1 MEIINPATEELIANI
16 AEDTAASI
24 EEKFQKLKIGQKTWQ
39 FTPLSERIA
48 CIERF
53 SKIVQS
59 RLEELAAI
67 LTSETG
73 KPITQ
78 ARNEIRNAH
87 NRLLFFI
94 QNSPKYLADEV
105 QTTEGPIKELI
116 KYEPYGVIAN
126 ISAWNFPYNVGYNVY
141 VPALIGGN
149 AVMYKPSE
157 FASLTGLEI
166 TKMLHEAGVPKD
178 VFTCIIGGAA
188 AGEALLNLPLDGY
201 FFTGSYPTG
210 KYIATKVAPKLVPVG
225 LELGGK
231 DPVYVCDDIEDIA
244 AAAAGIAD
252 GAFYNN
258 GQSCC
263 AVERVYVHEKIYQPF
278 VEAFVAEVKSYKQ
291 GNPAS
296 ADVYSGPVTRPQALK
311 ILKNQVEDAVNKGGK
326 LLFGGDIS
334 GGKGYYFQNTVIA
347 NASNEMLL
355 MREESFGPV
364 IGIASVKSDEEAVRL
379 MNDTDY
385 GLTAAV
391 YSQSQERAQK
401 LFPLLNAGT
410 VYWNCCDRVSA
421 PVPWSGRKNSGLGS
435 TLSHIGIRS
444 FVQPKAYQIKGE
456 IIS

>member
-1 MEIINPATEELIANI
+1 MEIINPATEEVIAKLT
-16 AEDTAASI
+16 EDTSATI
-24 EEKFQKLKIGQKTWQ
+24 ESKFQKLKAGQKSWQ
-39 FTPLSERIA
+39 FTALSERIA

-94 QNSPKYLADEV
+94 NNSPKYLADEV
-105 QTTEGPIKELI
+105 QTTDGPIKELI

-166 TKMLHEAGVPKD
+166 TKMLHEAGVPEH
-178 VFTCIIGGAA
+178 VFTSVIGGPA

-210 KYIATKVAPKLVPVG
+210 KYIATKVAAKLVPVG

-231 DPVYVCDDIEDIA
+231 DPVYVCDDIENIA

-263 AVERVYVHEKIYQPF
+263 AVERIYVHQNIYDAF
-278 VEAFVAEVKSYKQ
+278 VEAFVNEVKSYKQ

-296 ADVYSGPVTRPQALK
+296 DDVYSGPVTRPQALK
-311 ILKNQVEDAVNKGGK
+311 TLKTQVEDAVAKGGK
-326 LLFGGDIS
+326 LLLGGDVS
-334 GGKGYYFQNTVIA
+334 GEKGYYFQNTVIA
-347 NASNEMLL
+347 DATHEMLL

-364 IGIASVKSDEEAVRL
+364 IGIASVKNDEEAVKL

-391 YSQSQERAQK
+391 YSKSQERAQQ

-456 IIS
+456 LIR